1 MAELVG
7 IMVSLTVSVLRAVQ
21 DSVKKVEKQVV
32 EPFQKGKV
40 DKATQTPIKRT
51 WWRPGI
57 MPFLLVSTVGRLW
70 V

>member
-21 DSVKKVEKQVV
+21 DSVKKVEDQVV
-32 EPFQKGKV
+32 TPFQKGKV
-40 DKATQTPIKRT
+40 DKGTQTPVRRA

-57 MPFLLVSTVGRLW
+57 T
-70 V
+70 